1 MGETFAA
8 VNNVSELALLAA
20 LASVRFA
27 TAFVL
32 LPLLAQETVPQLV
45 RGAIFLAFGVITL
58 ALQPALSVTGW
69 SVSQWIGLFAKEAF
83 IGLALGL
90 LLAAVLW
97 AFDAAGEIIDGAIGL
112 SQAQVTDP
120 LSGRQTLLS
129 GAFLGRLAVYVFMA
143 SGGLMLWIG
152 VLMESFVLWPLAQP
166 DLAPRQGG
174 VTLFESAFAQFAG
187 LSFLLAAP
195 TLVVMYAIDLALGL
209 MNRFAPQLN
218 LYSLSSSLK
227 SVAAIL
233 LWLVML
239 TTLTKT
245 LLNYLAALFPTL
257 LNKVQ
262 ALFPA

>member
-20 LASVRFA
+20 LASLRFA

-58 ALQPALSVTGW
+58 ALQPAVNVTGW
-69 SVSQWIGLFAKEAF
+69 SVSQWIGLFSKEAF
-83 IGLALGL
+83 IGLALGM
-90 LLAAVLW
+90 LLAALLW
-97 AFDAAGEIIDGAIGL
+97 AFDAAF
-112 SQAQVTDP
+112 AQV
-120 LSGRQTLLS
+120 
-129 GAFLGRLAVYVFMA
+129 
-143 SGGLMLWIG
+143 
-152 VLMESFVLWPLAQP
+152 
-166 DLAPRQGG
+166 
-174 VTLFESAFAQFAG
+174 AG

-239 TTLTKT
+239 TTLAKT

-257 LNKVQ
+257 LNKMQ
-262 ALFPA
+262 TLLPT